1 MDVQPLLFSTDDMKC
16 CFSSLERDGTRHIE
30 AATEVP
36 TNRVKMWI
44 FKAFSSQ
51 QVTSYKLQEN
61 YLLIYVL
68 TKRNE
73 IKYSTLLLFIDKFML
88 IKTRIIT

>member
-1 MDVQPLLFSTDDMKC
+1 
-16 CFSSLERDGTRHIE
+16 
-30 AATEVP
+30 
-36 TNRVKMWI
+36 MWI